1 MAGKNDNM
9 AQISVRLDPGIRKR
23 LKILASLRGMSM
35 NELITNLLEQAAEPQ
50 HIEREFKR
58 VVK

>member
-9 AQISVRLDPGIRKR
+9 AQISVRLDPEIRKR